1 MKLSEFE
8 NITRE
13 TLHNR
18 TIKPGDDVWDKLE
31 NSLSKQRRKRK
42 LNFIFG
48 AVAASI
54 AFLLLIGLFVQN
66 KTVLQPDIQTVETAK
81 PVLVPGAE
89 KESISNVPETKIT
102 VMSIGNT
109 IQEKPVVPNKMA
121 SPEAIAEADKP
132 QNTDE
137 GLHQK
142 TAYKNIIDQKVDEV
156 VAQILDLKKNSGSPS
171 DGEINALLAD
181 ALKEIKSR
189 ELLNQASGKVD
200 ANALL
205 ADVEDEID
213 SSFKEKVLL
222 ALRES
227 YQTVKTAVAQSN
239 N

>member
-18 TIKPGDDVWDKLE
+18 AIKPGDDVWNKLE
-31 NSLSKQRRKRK
+31 NRLSKQRRKRK

-54 AFLLLIGLFVQN
+54 ALLLLMGLFIQN
-66 KTVLQPDIQTVETAK
+66 KTGLQPDVQTVETTK
-81 PVLVPGAE
+81 PVLVPGVE
-89 KESISNVPETKIT
+89 KEIISKEPETKTT
-102 VMSIGNT
+102 VLTIGNT
-109 IQEKPVVPNKMA
+109 TQEKPAVPDKIA
-121 SPEAIAEADKP
+121 SPEAIAEVDKP

-137 GLHQK
+137 GMHQK

-156 VAQILDLKKNSGSPS
+156 VAQILDLQKNSGSPS
-171 DGEINALLAD
+171 DDEINTLLAD

-189 ELLNQASGKVD
+189 ELLDRTTGKVD